1 MSRRTKR
8 LLKLRERIIE
18 IKIRQNL
25 RFMEHH
31 AARQRK
37 IEKEIELIIAENR
50 KLYSD
55 LESVRKE
62 ILENDN

>member
-25 RFMEHH
+25 RFMEYK
-31 AARQRK
+31 AATQRK

-50 KLYSD
+50 KLYCD
-55 LESVRKE
+55 LETVRKE
-62 ILENDN
+62 LKENE

>member
-25 RFMEHH
+25 RFMEYK
-31 AARQRK
+31 AATQRK
-37 IEKEIELIIAENR
+37 IEKEIDLIIADNR

-55 LESVRKE
+55 LENIRKE
-62 ILENDN
+62 LKENE

>member
-1 MSRRTKR
+1 MSKRTLM
-8 LLKLRERIIE
+8 LLKLRHRIIC
-18 IKIRQNL
+18 KRLAMNL

-62 ILENDN
+62 ILENE

>member
-55 LESVRKE
+55 LENIRKE
-62 ILENDN
+62 LKENE

>member
-25 RFMEHH
+25 RFMEYK
-31 AARQRK
+31 AATQRK
-37 IEKEIELIIAENR
+37 IEKEIDLIIAENR

-55 LESVRKE
+55 LENIRKE
-62 ILENDN
+62 LKENE

>member
-18 IKIRQNL
+18 IRLKQNL
-25 RFMEHH
+25 RFMEYK
-31 AARQRK
+31 AATQRH

-55 LESVRKE
+55 LENIRKE
-62 ILENDN
+62 LKENE

>member
-8 LLKLRERIIE
+8 LLKLRYILISTRLHI
-18 IKIRQNL
+18 NL
-25 RFMEHH
+25 RFMERH

-55 LESVRKE
+55 LENIRKE
-62 ILENDN
+62 LKENE

>member
-8 LLKLRERIIE
+8 LLKLREKIIE

-25 RFMEHH
+25 RFMEYK
-31 AARQRK
+31 AATQRK
-37 IEKEIELIIAENR
+37 IEKEIDLIIAENR

-55 LESVRKE
+55 LENIRKE
-62 ILENDN
+62 LKENE

>member
-1 MSRRTKR
+1 MSRRTIA
-8 LLKLRERIIE
+8 LLKLRYILISTRLHI
-18 IKIRQNL
+18 NL
-25 RFMEHH
+25 RFMERH

-37 IEKEIELIIAENR
+37 IEKEIDLIIEENR

-62 ILENDN
+62 ILENE

>member
-37 IEKEIELIIAENR
+37 IEKEIDLIIADNR

-55 LESVRKE
+55 LENIRKE
-62 ILENDN
+62 LKENE

>member
-25 RFMEHH
+25 RFMEYK
-31 AARQRK
+31 AATQRK

-55 LESVRKE
+55 LETVRKE
-62 ILENDN
+62 LKENE

>member
-8 LLKLRERIIE
+8 LLKLREKIIE

-25 RFMEHH
+25 RFMEYK
-31 AARQRK
+31 AATQRK
-37 IEKEIELIIAENR
+37 IEKEIDLIIADNR

-55 LESVRKE
+55 LENIRKE
-62 ILENDN
+62 LKENE